1 MIEIKVKLDYGYATF
16 VINEDAD
23 IFEVCNMIR
32 SALKT
37 ATFTDHTINQILV
50 PLS

>member
-1 MIEIKVKLDYGYATF
+1 MIEIKVKIDGGYATF
-16 VINEDAD
+16 IIDEDAD
-23 IFEVCNMIR
+23 IFEIGKIIK

-37 ATFTDHTINQILV
+37 ATFSDHTINQILV